1 MQLIWVDDS
10 FPEKERNNNDH
21 LDNSRT
27 TDTISHLNNL
37 DEFSQNENIEN
48 NYISTLNKKVNN
60 KNDEERLVISNFKN
74 KRIKNNNIS
83 FKKRL
88 SIILCIIYLIL
99 FLLCIPKIAIKIGG
113 EQNIDVLIEN
123 NSNEKMNILINKISS
138 FCNECYNKHKSSG
151 YILEFRINKMYILRW
166 LIGFFYFIIKCICF
180 IYSNQDNNNNYFL
193 DKNKINLIQKASMLF
208 FPLSLFYYDLKN
220 NLSFSKI
227 KSEKINNKVISFYIE
242 TTRQFYLI
250 DYVEGLIPTLFYFL
264 ISIDYDKFDKII
276 NLYHI
281 KRSKLNKLV

>member
-10 FPEKERNNNDH
+10 FPEKERNNNDK
-21 LDNSRT
+21 LDNSKT
-27 TDTISHLNNL
+27 TDTISHLNNP
-37 DEFSQNENIEN
+37 DDFYQIEENDN
-48 NYISTLNKKVNN
+48 NNISSLNKTVNN
-60 KNDEERLVISNFKN
+60 KNDEERLVIGNFGN
-74 KRIKNNNIS
+74 KRINNNNIY

-99 FLLCIPKIAIKIGG
+99 FLICIPNIAVKIGE
-113 EQNIDVLIEN
+113 EQNIDELIEN
-123 NSNEKMNILINKISS
+123 DSNEKINILINQIS
-138 FCNECYNKHKSSG
+138 FCGECDNKHKSSG
-151 YILEFRINKMYILRW
+151 YILEFRINKMYIIRW

-180 IYSNQDNNNNYFL
+180 TYSNCDNNNNSFF
-193 DKNKINLIQKASMLF
+193 DKNKINLIQKVSMLF

-227 KSEKINNKVISFYIE
+227 KSEIIGKKMISFYLEIAKH
-242 TTRQFYLI
+242 FYLI
-250 DYVEGLIPTLFYFL
+250 DYVEGLIPILFYFL

-281 KRSKLNKLV
+281 KRNKLNKLV

>member
-27 TDTISHLNNL
+27 TDTISHLNNQ
-37 DEFSQNENIEN
+37 DDFSQMEDIEN
-48 NYISTLNKKVNN
+48 NNISTLNKRVNN
-60 KNDEERLVISNFKN
+60 KNDEERLVIDNFEN
-74 KRIKNNNIS
+74 KRIKNNNIF

-88 SIILCIIYLIL
+88 SIILCIIYFIL
-99 FLLCIPKIAIKIGG
+99 FLICIPKIAIKIGE

-123 NSNEKMNILINKISS
+123 NSNDKINILINQIV
-138 FCNECYNKHKSSG
+138 FCDKCDNKHKSSG

-166 LIGFFYFIIKCICF
+166 FIGFFYFIIKCICF

-193 DKNKINLIQKASMLF
+193 DNNKINLIQKASMLF
-208 FPLSLFYYDLKN
+208 FPLSIFYYDLKN
-220 NLSFSKI
+220 NLSISEI
-227 KSEKINNKVISFYIE
+227 KSEKIDKKIISFYIE
-242 TTRQFYLI
+242 TTKTFYLI

>member
-10 FPEKERNNNDH
+10 FPEKEKNNNNDH

-27 TDTISHLNNL
+27 TDTISHINNQ
-37 DEFSQNENIEN
+37 DDFSQMENIEN
-48 NYISTLNKKVNN
+48 NNISTLNKRVNN
-60 KNDEERLVISNFKN
+60 KNDEERLVIDNFEN
-74 KRIKNNNIS
+74 KRIKNNNIF

-88 SIILCIIYLIL
+88 SIILCIIYFIL
-99 FLLCIPKIAIKIGG
+99 FLICIPKIAIKIGE

-123 NSNEKMNILINKISS
+123 NSNEKINILINQIV
-138 FCNECYNKHKSSG
+138 FCDECDNKHKSSG

-166 LIGFFYFIIKCICF
+166 FIGFFYFIIKCICF
-180 IYSNQDNNNNYFL
+180 IYSNPNNNHNYFL
-193 DKNKINLIQKASMLF
+193 DNNKINLIQKASMLF

-220 NLSFSKI
+220 NLSISEI
-227 KSEKINNKVISFYIE
+227 KSEKIDKKIISFYIE
-242 TTRQFYLI
+242 TTKTFYLI